1 MQEIEIEKRFLVPE
15 EKIEQIKSFIV
26 PNSKVLMKDVYIPN
40 GEDHKDLRLRQKGE
54 KYMITRKRPIHD
66 GDSTRMLETTI
77 ELSGYE
83 FQALSEGIKSDVEK
97 ERYRVNI
104 DKWGGELDIFTGRHS
119 GLVVVEFEFQNEAD
133 LVDFEQNTKLDLIDI
148 TNIEWLAGGRLAEI
162 DAEILTQR
170 MAEYFRSNKY
180 SADL

>member
-1 MQEIEIEKRFLVPE
+1 MRRII
-15 EKIEQIKSFIV
+15 
-26 PNSKVLMKDVYIPN
+26 
-40 GEDHKDLRLRQKGE
+40 
-54 KYMITRKRPIHD
+54 
-66 GDSTRMLETTI
+66 GDFTRMLETTI

-133 LVDFEQNTKLDLIDI
+133 LADFEQNTKLDLIDI
-148 TNIEWLAGGRLAEI
+148 TNIEWLAGGTFGR
-162 DAEILTQR
+162 
-170 MAEYFRSNKY
+170 N
-180 SADL
+180 